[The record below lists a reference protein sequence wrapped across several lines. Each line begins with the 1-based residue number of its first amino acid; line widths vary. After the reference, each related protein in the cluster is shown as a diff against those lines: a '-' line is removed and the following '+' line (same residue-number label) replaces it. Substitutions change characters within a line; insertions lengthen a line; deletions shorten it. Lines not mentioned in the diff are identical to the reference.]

1 MVHTQ
6 KNIKIIFLAV
16 LLINLHVLIINKFSK
31 KIVLYRGKKMLFT
44 GLLKQSLKS
53 MIVAKNDKKSI
64 LIKILLCLQ
73 KRKKDLKLTNSYW
86 ICDKL
91 FDIGDDKVRDHCHI
105 TGKYRGAAQWSCD
118 INLKLVQKIPVI
130 FHNLRGYE

>member
-1 MVHTQ
+1 
-6 KNIKIIFLAV
+6 
-16 LLINLHVLIINKFSK
+16 
-31 KIVLYRGKKMLFT
+31 MLFT

-105 TGKYRGAAQWSCD
+105 TVKYRGAAQWSCD